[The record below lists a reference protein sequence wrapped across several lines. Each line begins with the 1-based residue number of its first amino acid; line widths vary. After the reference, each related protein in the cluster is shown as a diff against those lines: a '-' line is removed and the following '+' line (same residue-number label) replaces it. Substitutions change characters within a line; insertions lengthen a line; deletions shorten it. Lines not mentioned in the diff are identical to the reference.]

1 MGMEEFV
8 QWAID
13 VVAVDLNELNAAVN
27 LEDFVVV
34 ADVVIE
40 VEMVVRIWA
49 RVVVELD
56 FWAVVAVVAVV
67 DAVIW
72 NYFELEIVAVVA
84 VDVDDVV
91 VEENLINH
99 YFDTTKLALDFELL
113 YYYWQL

>member
-1 MGMEEFV
+1 MVTEEFV

-13 VVAVDLNELNAAVN
+13 AVAADLNELNAAVN

-34 ADVVIE
+34 ADVVVIE

-49 RVVVELD
+49 HVVVELD
-56 FWAVVAVVAVV
+56 FWAAVAVVAIV

-72 NYFELEIVAVVA
+72 NYFELEIVAVA
-84 VDVDDVV
+84 VVDADDVV

-113 YYYWQL
+113 YYY